1 MDSSGTETGFAAR
14 GHDHGQ
20 CVADALAVAE
30 AVCARRNARLTHLR
44 RRVFEMLWAAH
55 KPTRAYDLLDRLRHE
70 HDGAA
75 PPTVYRALDFL
86 LEHGLIHKLESL
98 NAYIGC
104 VQPDAPHRGQ
114 FLICDGCQ
122 SVAELDDPEIAQ
134 RVLTKASDLGFEVR
148 HQTIEVSGMCP
159 DCSDEHD
166 ARRRDA

>member
-1 MDSSGTETGFAAR
+1 MNSSGIETGFAAH

-20 CVADALAVAE
+20 CVADALATAE

-114 FLICDGCQ
+114 FLICDVCQ
-122 SVAELDDPEIAQ
+122 SVAELDDPEIAK
-134 RVLTKASDLGFEVR
+134 RVLTRAGDLGFEVR
-148 HQTIEVSGMCP
+148 HQTIEVSGRCP
-159 DCSDEHD
+159 NCSETVDE
-166 ARRRDA
+166 RRRDG

>member
-86 LEHGLIHKLESL
+86 L

-122 SVAELDDPEIAQ
+122 SVAELDDPEIAK

>member
-1 MDSSGTETGFAAR
+1 MDSTGTGTGFAAR

-20 CVADALAVAE
+20 CVADALAMAE
-30 AVCARRNARLTHLR
+30 AVCARRNARLTRLR

-55 KPTRAYDLLDRLRHE
+55 KPTRAYDLLDRLRSE

-114 FLICDGCQ
+114 FLICEDCQ
-122 SVAELDDPEIAQ
+122 SVAELDDPDIAR
-134 RVLTKASDLGFEVR
+134 RVLAKAHDLGFAVR
-148 HQTIEVSGMCP
+148 HQTIEVSGTCA
-159 DCSDEHD
+159 DCSEARDE
-166 ARRRDA
+166 RGRDA

>member
-1 MDSSGTETGFAAR
+1 MDTSGTDTGFAAH

-20 CVADALAVAE
+20 CVADALAAAE

-122 SVAELDDPEIAQ
+122 SVAELDDPEIAK
-134 RVLTKASDLGFEVR
+134 RVLTKARDLGFEVR
-148 HQTIEVSGMCP
+148 HQTIEVSGICP
-159 DCSDEHD
+159 DCGD
-166 ARRRDA
+166 AQNKRRDNA